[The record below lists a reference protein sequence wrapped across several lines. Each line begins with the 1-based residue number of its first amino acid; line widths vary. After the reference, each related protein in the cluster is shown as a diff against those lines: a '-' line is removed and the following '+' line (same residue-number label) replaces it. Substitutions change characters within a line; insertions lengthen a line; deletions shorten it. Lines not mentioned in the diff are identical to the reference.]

1 MSESVK
7 TALMANG
14 AIAAAKTVGAIF
26 TGSASMAAEAV
37 HSFADC
43 GNQLLLMLGMRNS
56 KREANAD
63 HPLGY
68 GKDTYFWSFIVAL
81 LLFSL
86 GGLFSLHEGI
96 DKLHNPEPL
105 KYVGWAV
112 AILLFGFFVELK
124 SFRVCLAEIRQK
136 YPGKSILWFLKE
148 TRSPELLVIFGE
160 DLAAL
165 TGLGI
170 VATFLGIAFITGNP
184 VWDAVGS
191 IAVGVLLI
199 GVAVGLFWEIK
210 ALLIGQSVDP
220 AVRKALREHIHERDE
235 IEHTYNLVTMQMGV
249 EAVLMLRCRMTEK
262 EDAQK
267 LLADINAVEK
277 SIFEAFPQFT
287 HIYLEPDNQVEDF

>member
-96 DKLHNPEPL
+96 DKLHSPEPL

-112 AILLFGFFVELK
+112 AILVFGFFVELK
-124 SFRVCLAEIRQK
+124 SFRVCLAEIKQK

-170 VATFLGIAFITGNP
+170 AATFLGIAFITGNP